1 MSSRLFGHFVSPSTE
16 MLGLCT
22 RKTRA
27 SELFMSKDHPRRG
40 GSRATRGKISG
51 IPEGLSCYVFIAV
64 CALCT
69 TVAASRMIRPGGLHA
84 SRWPR
89 VEYLCLKLYNYVFF
103 RLFFISLDTLLICF

>member
-1 MSSRLFGHFVSPSTE
+1 MLSRLFGHFVSPSTE

-27 SELFMSKDHPRRG
+27 SELFMSKDHSRCGG

-51 IPEGLSCYVFIAV
+51 IPEGLNCYVFIAV

-89 VEYLCLKLYNYVFF
+89 VGNLCPKIYNYVFF
-103 RLFFISLDTLLICF
+103 RPFLFHWTLY